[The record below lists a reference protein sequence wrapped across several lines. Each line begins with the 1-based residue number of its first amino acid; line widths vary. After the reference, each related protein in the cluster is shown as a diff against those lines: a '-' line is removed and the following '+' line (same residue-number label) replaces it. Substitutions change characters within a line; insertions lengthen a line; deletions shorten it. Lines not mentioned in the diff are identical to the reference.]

1 MNKKW
6 FVVMSLIAV
15 LLISSVATFA
25 APAKI
30 KIGFLVKQ
38 PEELWFQNEWKFAQ
52 KCADEFKFDLIKIG
66 TTDGEKV
73 MAAIDNLATQKAQG
87 FVICTPDVRLGPAIM
102 AKANAKKLKVITVDD
117 RFVGA
122 DGKPMEDVVYMGI
135 SSTKIGSD
143 IGEAIYA
150 EFKKRGWNPAET
162 GCMAVTHDE
171 LETIK
176 QRTDGSKNAM
186 VKAGFPADKIFSAIN
201 KTLDVPGSM
210 EGAQVVLTQHPEV
223 KRWLVYGGNEES
235 VIGAIRAMENKG
247 LDGTTI
253 IGIGLG
259 AGIGISEFKKP
270 GMNGFFATSAISPYR
285 HGYETSKMLY
295 EWIKTNKKPPVY
307 TLTAGFIVTRETYVK
322 IMTDLGLEDSLTN

>member
-1 MNKKW
+1 MSKKW
-6 FVVMSLIAV
+6 FVVLSLVAV
-15 LLISSVATFA
+15 LVISSVATFA

-66 TTDGEKV
+66 ATDGEKV
-73 MAAIDNLATQKAQG
+73 MAAIDNLAAQKAQG
-87 FVICTPDVRLGPAIM
+87 FVICTPDVRLGPAIIK
-102 AKANAKKLKVITVDD
+102 KATQKKLKVIAVDD

-122 DGKPMEDVVYMGI
+122 DGKPMENVVYMGI

-143 IGEAIYA
+143 IGAALYA
-150 EFKKRGWNPAET
+150 EMKKRNWNVAET
-162 GCMAVTHDE
+162 AVMAVTHDE

-176 QRTDGSKNAM
+176 QRTDGSKDALI
-186 VKAGFPADKIFSAIN
+186 KAGFPADKIYPATN
-201 KTLDVPGSM
+201 KTLDVPGAM
-210 EGAQVVLTQHPEV
+210 EGASVTLTQHPEV

-235 VIGAIRAMENKG
+235 VIGAIRAMENRG
-247 LDGTTI
+247 FDGTTI

-259 AGIGISEFKKP
+259 AGIGINEFKKE

-285 HGYETSKMLY
+285 HGYETAKMMY
-295 EWIKTNKKPPVY
+295 EWIKSGKTPPKY

-322 IMTDLGLEDSLTN
+322 IMTDLGLEDSLIN